1 MSWME
6 EKELSSSHMM
16 GRGWDE
22 SMMFK
27 DMVLGISEKK
37 TKDIKIG
44 GITMTEALVGGD
56 QGTSHME
63 NKIEIYGSCISAN
76 TYKPVCSSCPT
87 ITRGSSIK

>member
-6 EKELSSSHMM
+6 EKEVSSSHMM

-27 DMVLGISEKK
+27 DMVLGRSKKK
-37 TKDIKIG
+37 TKDIKMG
-44 GITMTEALVGGD
+44 GITVTGALVGGD

-63 NKIEIYGSCISAN
+63 KKIEIYGSCIFAN
-76 TYKPVCSSCPT
+76 TCKPVCSSCPT